1 MYKQVIVVNKS
12 LNMSPGKLGAMVAHG
27 ATSFF
32 CEWFKR
38 NVITSNETY
47 NDYLITPN
55 ARVDKELFAQW
66 ISGSFTKIVLEVE
79 DDAAMKTIIEKAHEY
94 GMVNRQDFFNIVDES
109 TEFLDI
115 PQWAVIAFKPMEAE
129 KIDPITGE
137 LNLYGYEEKMC
148 EFSVNHERK
157 TEQYELNVP
166 KILEG
171 NPAVGRNGFHFCKDL
186 DDVFR
191 YYPFDFHNRFFK
203 VKALVKK
210 EEYDNRL
217 FAALA
222 AKEIILYEEVF
233 PEYEE
238 VKQYLKCTSKRYHEP
253 YQFTEE
259 DFNGAKEMGKEVYFK
274 NKFITALVKL
284 GHSHLL
290 SELVVEQC
298 SCDVA
303 YMKHIIDVA
312 TALKDEE
319 VSRDMTAYILLGGIH
334 EVK

>member
-38 NVITSNETY
+38 NVVTSNETY
-47 NDYLITPN
+47 NNYLINPN

-137 LNLYGYEEKMC
+137 LSLY
-148 EFSVNHERK
+148 S
-157 TEQYELNVP
+157 
-166 KILEG
+166 
-171 NPAVGRNGFHFCKDL
+171 KDL
-186 DDVFR
+186 PNIKEVLGKQFENFFLITKHDMTNWEDTHNFWFFLVR
-191 YYPFDFHNRFFK
+191 DKSEIPALNNKYRWVNLSTGTILTKPF
-203 VKALVKK
+203 VTK
-210 EEYDNRL
+210 EEAITWAAQNRDWEVESVGEK
-217 FAALA
+217 FC
-222 AKEIILYEEVF
+222 EI
-233 PEYEE
+233 
-238 VKQYLKCTSKRYHEP
+238 K
-253 YQFTEE
+253 
-259 DFNGAKEMGKEVYFK
+259 
-274 NKFITALVKL
+274 
-284 GHSHLL
+284 
-290 SELVVEQC
+290 
-298 SCDVA
+298 
-303 YMKHIIDVA
+303 
-312 TALKDEE
+312 
-319 VSRDMTAYILLGGIH
+319 
-334 EVK
+334 

>member
-1 MYKQVIVVNKS
+1 M
-12 LNMSPGKLGAMVAHG
+12 
-27 ATSFF
+27 
-32 CEWFKR
+32 
-38 NVITSNETY
+38 
-47 NDYLITPN
+47 
-55 ARVDKELFAQW
+55 
-66 ISGSFTKIVLEVE
+66 
-79 DDAAMKTIIEKAHEY
+79 
-94 GMVNRQDFFNIVDES
+94 
-109 TEFLDI
+109 
-115 PQWAVIAFKPMEAE
+115 
-129 KIDPITGE
+129 
-137 LNLYGYEEKMC
+137 
-148 EFSVNHERK
+148 
-157 TEQYELNVP
+157 P

-191 YYPFDFHNRFFK
+191 HYPFDFHNRFFK

-312 TALKDEE
+312 TALKDEG
-319 VSRDMTAYILLGGIH
+319 VSRDMAAYILLGGIH